1 MGLITPAST
10 LFGKEDTYPLHASCI
25 RGGGGGGGGGV
36 ERRDVLLLPLYESQQ
51 FIFLDQALTGA
62 ADSDNGL
69 HADFAKGYKYP
80 QACQRVYST
89 IHELSSADEG

>member
-10 LFGKEDTYPLHASCI
+10 SFGKEDTYPLHASCI
-25 RGGGGGGGGGV
+25 RGGGGGGGGV
-36 ERRDVLLLPLYESQQ
+36 ESRDVLLLPLYEFQQ
-51 FIFLDQALTGA
+51 FIFLGLLTQ
-62 ADSDNGL
+62 L

-80 QACQRVYST
+80 QACQCGYSN